1 MSHFPKKYHERSD
14 NSVGFSFIRVYN
26 IWHRWIKTALS
37 EIGLTHSQFV
47 VIASLGYLSQFNQE
61 VTQVVIA
68 EASDIDVMT
77 VSTIIK
83 NLEKKELVERMPSLR
98 DSRAKTVQ
106 LTENGIN
113 VMQSAMEIVEEI
125 DEKFFGQLDEEKD
138 DFNRLLLR
146 LSDFK

>member
-26 IWHRWIKTALS
+26 IWHRRIKTALS
-37 EIGLTHSQFV
+37 EIGLTHPQFV

-125 DEKFFGQLDEEKD
+125 DETFFGQLEDEKD

-146 LSDFK
+146 LSELK